1 MPSKNLTPAPPVVA
15 YVQWTGDNLA
25 EVQDL
30 VKIARANPM
39 VDDDGQL
46 WLFRDTSGQTPVP
59 VNGWIA
65 QRSYPDMPLWF
76 SDEDFYRYQEI
87 PQAQGYRYDITGS

>member
-1 MPSKNLTPAPPVVA
+1 VA

-25 EVQDL
+25 EVQE
-30 VKIARANPM
+30 VVTVPRANPM
-39 VDDDGQL
+39 VDDEGQL

-59 VNGWIA
+59 VGGWIA
-65 QRSYPDMPLWF
+65 HSVWPGMPLWF
-76 SDEDFYRYQEI
+76 ADEDLYAYQEV